1 MTKDNFMSNIYG
13 YSEIKDEL
21 YRIKGWL
28 ENKSFTNNPKINL
41 VNGILFYGA
50 KGLGKTMMMKEFMA
64 SFDCPKYIIEGNM
77 DNVCEEIADVF
88 DQAQKNDFSI
98 ILIDEIDTLVE
109 NDPKLERILL
119 SSLDGINKERNILV
133 LATASVRTE
142 LNHPLFRQGRFSR
155 IFRVSHPDYDTI
167 AEMVKKYLLVLDVD
181 DCNINYDEIAK
192 IFDGVSCADISAI
205 VNDCYLRVLNNFST
219 EELEKSYDRIVNNT
233 YVDKPIKKSKQISV
247 HEAAHCLLSFLSENW
262 SFYSARF
269 TENGGVTELIQKEE
283 SQDTIQKREEKIRIS
298 MAGYLGEKLIFGKK
312 DVGSFR
318 DYEDIYDQCTRLIER
333 VCIKGIWNVIPS
345 YRTNDTRYDT
355 VYKRRKNEKLVIKLM
370 HKYERQTYKILKKNK
385 DKLLYIS
392 DVLYDNGHVYY
403 KDIENKLAM
412 C

>member
-219 EELEKSYDRIVNNT
+219 EELAKSYDRIVNNT

>member
-119 SSLDGINKERNILV
+119 SSLDGINKERKHCKRNRSEQLPYY
-133 LATASVRTE
+133 SSFKS
-142 LNHPLFRQGRFSR
+142 NH
-155 IFRVSHPDYDTI
+155 
-167 AEMVKKYLLVLDVD
+167 
-181 DCNINYDEIAK
+181 
-192 IFDGVSCADISAI
+192 
-205 VNDCYLRVLNNFST
+205 
-219 EELEKSYDRIVNNT
+219 
-233 YVDKPIKKSKQISV
+233 
-247 HEAAHCLLSFLSENW
+247 
-262 SFYSARF
+262 
-269 TENGGVTELIQKEE
+269 
-283 SQDTIQKREEKIRIS
+283 
-298 MAGYLGEKLIFGKK
+298 
-312 DVGSFR
+312 
-318 DYEDIYDQCTRLIER
+318 
-333 VCIKGIWNVIPS
+333 
-345 YRTNDTRYDT
+345 
-355 VYKRRKNEKLVIKLM
+355 
-370 HKYERQTYKILKKNK
+370 
-385 DKLLYIS
+385 
-392 DVLYDNGHVYY
+392 
-403 KDIENKLAM
+403 
-412 C
+412 